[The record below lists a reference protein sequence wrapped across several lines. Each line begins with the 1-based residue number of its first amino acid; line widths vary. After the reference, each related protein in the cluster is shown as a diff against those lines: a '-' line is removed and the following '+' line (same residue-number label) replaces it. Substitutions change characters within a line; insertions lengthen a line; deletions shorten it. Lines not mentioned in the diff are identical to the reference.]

1 MAAQAVEPTY
11 VEMTATLSVTVTVTL
26 FLVTNS
32 LLSFNLEENGSMK
45 ILRASYSLNGISK
58 LKDKRGAR
66 TLNNNFNVGN
76 RAIN

>member
-1 MAAQAVEPTY
+1 
-11 VEMTATLSVTVTVTL
+11 MTATLSVTVTVTL

-45 ILRASYSLNGISK
+45 ILRASYSFNGISK
-58 LKDKRGAR
+58 LKDKREPR
-66 TLNNNFNVGN
+66 TENNNFNVGN